1 MNIQPGIIFLIAKN
15 VLMGGM
21 FYYFGGPNSLMWWL
35 AWSGVF
41 YGLLALN
48 LLMGLEQKLDQKFA
62 ELEKRI
68 SDLGDEYAAQL
79 ANSARSRVAATRHVM
94 GRAPQD

>member
-15 VLMGGM
+15 VLVGGM

-41 YGLLALN
+41 YGLVALN

-62 ELEKRI
+62 EFEKRI
-68 SDLGDEYAAQL
+68 SDLGDEYA
-79 ANSARSRVAATRHVM
+79 SARSRVAATRHVV
-94 GRAPQD
+94 GRRPQD